1 MNGIDVLLG
10 NWATSAG
17 DDGYAE
23 VPPRVLLNCL
33 DPCGPAAVARRTPRG
48 PSEAERG
55 AETWW

>member
-10 NWATSAG
+10 NWATGAE

-33 DPCGPAAVARRTPRG
+33 DPCGPAAVALI
-48 PSEAERG
+48 
-55 AETWW
+55 